1 MIAKREFGEL
11 ELIILKTFEGRDKLT
26 VKEVLSL
33 LGGEDKYT
41 TIMTVMNR
49 MVEKGALERKRDGLQ
64 YQYWVVA
71 SSPSFI
77 ERMMGKFFDGRSAS
91 VAAYLI
97 ESGDVSE
104 EELSSLEALIKKR
117 KRKGK

>member
-1 MIAKREFGEL
+1 
-11 ELIILKTFEGRDKLT
+11 
-26 VKEVLSL
+26 
-33 LGGEDKYT
+33 
-41 TIMTVMNR
+41 
-49 MVEKGALERKRDGLQ
+49 
-64 YQYWVVA
+64 
-71 SSPSFI
+71 
-77 ERMMGKFFDGRSAS
+77 MMGKFFDGRSAS